1 MPATAALGGST
12 TRRASS
18 AVRAAAYSAVSVL
31 AMLASVSPG
40 GAGSGTAV
48 RATSAAVTTPVP
60 SPLRTMSKPPV
71 LPAALKAA
79 HAVTMSLPVLLLASR
94 MVSKPAATVKVA
106 GRVLAPKV
114 MATPGPLPGAP
125 V

>member
-40 GAGSGTAV
+40 GAGSGTTV
-48 RATSAAVTTPVP
+48 RATSAAAAMPVP
-60 SPLRTMSKPPV
+60 SPLRAMSKPPV
-71 LPAALKAA
+71 FPAALKAVQ
-79 HAVTMSLPVLLLASR
+79 AVSRSLPVLPLASV
-94 MVSKPAATVKVA
+94 MVSRPAATVKVA
-106 GRVLAPKV
+106 GRALAPKV
-114 MATPGPLPGAP
+114 ITTPGLLPAAP